1 MNSLKGQFTRIKGS
15 FSESRQLPR
24 LGKIRLGI
32 KKKSLKGVEY
42 PSETPWFVVPP
53 EVEAVYG
60 SEPLELDIMLPV
72 EDPEVFF
79 PQKLAM
85 YGSGTGLKCH
95 GNGEQAK
102 RLNETGEWVDRTCPC
117 EYLKSAENPKGAC
130 TEQSSLMVLLPK
142 VSMGGCFQITTGS
155 FHSTR
160 TLNSALDYI
169 RALVGRLALIPM
181 KLRRVPR
188 ETHNE
193 WKKQTHYT
201 MELILDGDLKMIRDL
216 RADTEG
222 ILIPARY
229 QIEAPI
235 DENKS
240 LDAVDVEESE
250 ENSIDAEKLAD
261 MDNAQ
266 LADVQAKLR
275 EQHGKRTETIK
286 PSPVTPPSQP
296 VKHAPATPAQSS
308 LELPTPTRM
317 NVAPIDAS
325 TWQEIITYVD
335 MNPDLTMLKHDWKVE
350 TKVENVI
357 RLTAGGQQHFLAY
370 MREKA
375 GAGFPY

>member
-1 MNSLKGQFTRIKGS
+1 MSSLKGQFTRIKGS

-32 KKKSLKGVEY
+32 KKKSAKGIEY
-42 PSETPWFVVPP
+42 PSETPWFVVPE
-53 EVEAVYG
+53 EVAAVYG
-60 SEPLELDIMLPV
+60 NEPTELDIMLPV

-102 RLNETGEWVDRTCPC
+102 RLNEAGEWIDRTCPC
-117 EYLKSAENPKGAC
+117 DFLKTDQNPKGAC
-130 TEQSSLMVLLPK
+130 TEQSSLMVLLPT
-142 VSMGGCFQITTGS
+142 VSMGGCYQITTGS

-188 ETHNE
+188 VTHNDS
-193 WKKQTHYT
+193 KSQTHYT

-222 ILIPARY
+222 VLIPARY
-229 QIEAPI
+229 QIEGPV
-235 DENKS
+235 DENKT
-240 LDAVDVEESE
+240 LDVVDVEDEDSG
-250 ENSIDAEKLAD
+250 IDAAKLAD
-261 MDNAQ
+261 MDDAELEAARVALNQ
-266 LADVQAKLR
+266 RQ
-275 EQHGKRTETIK
+275 GKRTETIK
-286 PSPVTPPSQP
+286 PSPATPPPKPDTQ
-296 VKHAPATPAQSS
+296 AS
-308 LELPTPTRM
+308 LELPTPSRIGTG
-317 NVAPIDAS
+317 PISAS
-325 TWQEIITYVD
+325 LWQEVITFID
-335 MNPDLTMLKHDWKVE
+335 GNMDLGTLKHDWKTE
-350 TKVENVI
+350 HKVDNVV
-357 RLTAGGQQHFLAY
+357 RLTEQGQRIFLAY

-375 GAGFPY
+375 GAAFPY